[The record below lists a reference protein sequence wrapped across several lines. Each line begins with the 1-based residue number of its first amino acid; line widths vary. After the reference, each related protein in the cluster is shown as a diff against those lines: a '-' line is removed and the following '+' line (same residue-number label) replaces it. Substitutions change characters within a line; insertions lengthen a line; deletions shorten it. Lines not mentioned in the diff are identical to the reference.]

1 MKKIFSILAAVLVSF
16 SAHADLKFL
25 QDQNLRNEEFMT
37 SDYELRLQKAIKKA
51 FVKIGIHPE
60 SNLMEEVQHYFQT
73 GRVDQFRYLQLFSKI
88 RLDIND
94 RYTYYNVVSRI
105 EFTGNSMNDQ
115 DITVDILA
123 E

>member
-25 QDQNLRNEEFMT
+25 KDQNLRNEEFMT
-37 SDYELRLQKAIKKA
+37 STYELRLQNAIKKA
-51 FVKIGIHPE
+51 FAKSGINPE
-60 SNLMEEVQHYFQT
+60 AETMEEVQHFFRT
-73 GRVDQFRYLQLFSKI
+73 GREDQFRYLQIFSKI

-94 RYTYYNVVSRI
+94 HYIYYNVVSRI
-105 EFTGNSMNDQ
+105 EFTGNSVNDQ
-115 DITVDILA
+115 DITVDILV